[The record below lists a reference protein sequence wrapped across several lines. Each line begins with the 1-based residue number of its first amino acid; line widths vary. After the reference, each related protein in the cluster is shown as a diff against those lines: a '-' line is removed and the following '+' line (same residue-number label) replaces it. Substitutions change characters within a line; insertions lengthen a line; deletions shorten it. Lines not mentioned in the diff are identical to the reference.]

1 MSIFESLFY
10 VIWRGLAIG
19 ILISAPMGP
28 VGILCIQ
35 RTLDK
40 GRKAGFYTGCGAALS
55 DLFYCLL
62 TGFGLSFIEEFLE
75 RNSNVIQIVGSIV
88 LVAFAVYLLRKNPA
102 RSLRPPSDQAVS
114 ARKSILGGFL
124 FTFSN
129 PLIIFLIIGLF
140 ARFNFLLPDISF
152 YHYIVGFMF
161 IIGGALL
168 WWWFVTFAVDKV
180 RSHFNIRSMW
190 LINRIIGII
199 IMLFA
204 LVGIITA
211 VTAFA
216 APPPVALRHS
226 CWNSTRG
233 FEGFGADLPS
243 ASGVMTCDSAS
254 PLRVLTAA
262 TPSADFREFRF
273 RLENRHCTPQRRYS
287 YTDSD
292 GHRASARM
300 PAWEIM
306 IKDTSGREVSFL
318 FRGVESGYDGVSS
331 HAALSV
337 RGYVGDK
344 DAGYSEISR
353 NVDPTGRLNV
363 YCLRMEGSECRLLA
377 GSRGLQPLLTLTL
390 PDGFMTDSIGWVL
403 HPGSEVCVADV
414 RLSESIDRRRLN
426 QTPWRDSDLL
436 DEYLEKSQDALEG
449 YWQILDRTVDDSLM
463 RPGGDYR
470 LAMVRALDGYDLIYL
485 SGGIVNST
493 SWYPGMIKAHLSPSG
508 IGGVWDVE
516 WYDAML
522 RPLSH
527 EVKARMESG
536 PLLTVMFPWQGAQLR
551 IIRTR

>member
-75 RNSNVIQIVGSIV
+75 RNSNVIQIVGSVV
-88 LVAFAVYLLRKNPA
+88 LIAFAIYLLRKNPA

-114 ARKSILGGFL
+114 PQKSILGGFL

-152 YHYIVGFMF
+152 YHYIVGFLF

-204 LVGIITA
+204 LVGIVTA

-226 CWNSTRG
+226 CWNSSRG
-233 FEGFGADLPS
+233 FDGFGDAPAPS
-243 ASGVMTCDSAS
+243 GEMRCDSS
-254 PLRVLTAA
+254 MPRKVLTAL
-262 TPSADFREFRF
+262 TPSADVREFRF

-287 YTDSD
+287 YTDSA
-292 GHRASARM
+292 GQRAYTRM

-306 IKDTSGREVSFL
+306 IRDTSGREVSFL
-318 FRGVESGYDGVSS
+318 FKGVESRFDGVSS

-337 RGYVGDK
+337 RGYVAGE
-344 DAGYSEISR
+344 DAGYAEIDR
-353 NVDPTGRLNV
+353 GVDPTGRLNV
-363 YCLRMEGSECRLLA
+363 YCLRTEGPECRLLA
-377 GSRGLQPLLTLTL
+377 GSRGLHPLMSLTL
-390 PDGFMTDSIGWVL
+390 PDGFMADSIGWVL
-403 HPGSEVCVADV
+403 HPGSDICVADV
-414 RLSESIDRRRLN
+414 RLSESIDRRLLA
-426 QTPWRDSDLL
+426 QTPWSDHDLL
-436 DEYLEKSQDALEG
+436 EEYLADSQDPLEG

-485 SGGIVNST
+485 SGSVVNS
-493 SWYPGMIKAHLSPSG
+493 SAWHSGMVKAHLSPSG
-508 IGGVWDVE
+508 IGGVWNVE

-536 PLLTVMFPWQGAQLR
+536 PVLTVMFPWHGAQLR
-551 IIRTR
+551 VIRTL